1 MTFLAGERLT
11 AAGLNTATDPPLL
24 FTYQTTVQ
32 SVPNITWTA
41 INLHFDVFDTINGH
55 SLVTNITRY
64 TPNVSGT
71 YEVDGQIAY
80 AVNSTNDRGAQF
92 RKNGA
97 TIDGLQYGAARAGG
111 GSSFASIARCSGVVF
126 LNGSTD
132 YIELYGFQ
140 ESGGALNTSYGAG
153 FTTSFVQ
160 ARRVGS

>member
-1 MTFLAGERLT
+1 VVFLAGQILT
-11 AAGLNTATDPPLL
+11 AQALNEVTDPPLL

-32 SVPNITWTA
+32 SIANITWTA
-41 INLHFDVFDTINGH
+41 INFHLDVYDTINGH
-55 SLVTNITRY
+55 STVTNITRY

-71 YEVDGQIAY
+71 YDVEGQIAY

-92 RKNGA
+92 RRNGS
-97 TIDGLQYGAARAGG
+97 TIDGLQYGAARAGA
-111 GSSFASIARCSGVVF
+111 GSSFASIATCSGVVF

-140 ESGGALNTSYGAG
+140 ESGGSLNTSYGAG
-153 FTTSFVQ
+153 FTTSFMK